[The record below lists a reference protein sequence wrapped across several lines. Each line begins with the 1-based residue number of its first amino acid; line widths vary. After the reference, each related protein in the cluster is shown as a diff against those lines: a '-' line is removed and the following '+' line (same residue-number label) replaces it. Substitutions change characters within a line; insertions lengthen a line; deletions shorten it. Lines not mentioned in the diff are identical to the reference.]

1 MADFKIVVELAAY
14 DGDRLIA
21 KQKFEQNKIVIGRIL
36 SADFR
41 IPSPRVSRI
50 HALIEKV
57 GEADFK
63 ITDLAS
69 SHGVFVDG
77 ARVLEQRVGKASEIK
92 IGDIRVVMTPS
103 AVAVEHAAPQQA
115 STKAERTAAG
125 VAAAPAPGAAPVSAG
140 PSHAELSA
148 AAPAPEVPV
157 SMGEMEVNVPKE
169 ATVIRS
175 LKSTAKDRGVLD
187 RPVGVGESTEVTV
200 YWHDSVLA
208 VDHYSGN
215 NTVTIGETEKCD
227 YLVPSVGLPPSYDFL
242 KINGAS
248 VDIALHPSM
257 KASARIQG
265 TMYTHEDFAKMGRSM
280 ISLGGA
286 DLAKIQIGNVHF
298 FVMFVPRA
306 PVIAK
311 GPIVEKDPVFWTIGI
326 LTVLLFAATLTLMNM
341 LEGPIEGRVKE
352 IPEKMRKIIVEAYKE
367 KKIQQVVK
375 TPPPPPPP
383 VEKKDPPKEVP
394 KKVAKEV
401 TDAKKVAEVAKVQKG
416 GNEGEGA
423 RERGAEGKRG
433 NPNAKAP
440 DGITNRPKIDPNRR
454 NQVKDGP
461 VKASSDSV
469 LDSLKNSGL
478 GSRIAKKGS
487 PGGGAS
493 GNDPLDKAFQGVGG
507 SEIRSGIGS
516 GGSGLKG
523 TGTGGGGTAV
533 GVGGLGS
540 KGFGGGATGDGVGSL
555 PGKGDFAIS
564 TETTG
569 VSVAGSLS
577 RKEIERVINSHQNE
591 VEFCYQQ
598 ALARSPTLSGRVMV
612 RATIITGGKVSAASV
627 ASNSTGDTAF
637 GNCIMSSLRGWTF
650 PSPAGGSEASFDWP
664 WLFKPSI

>member
-21 KQKFEQNKIVIGRIL
+21 KQKFEQGKIVIGRIL

-41 IPSPRVSRI
+41 IPNPRVSRI
-50 HALIEKV
+50 HALIEKT
-57 GEADFK
+57 GENEFK

-77 ARVLEQRVGKASEIK
+77 VRVLEQKLNKASEIK
-92 IGDIRVVMTPS
+92 IGDIRLVMTPS
-103 AVAVEHAAPQQA
+103 AVAVETVPAAKPVSHVSEQKPVQ
-115 STKAERTAAG
+115 
-125 VAAAPAPGAAPVSAG
+125 PAPSSQA
-140 PSHAELSA
+140 LSA
-148 AAPAPEVPV
+148 AAPEVPV
-157 SMGEMEVNVPKE
+157 SMGDMQVSVPKE

-175 LKSTAKDRGVLD
+175 LKSTAQDRGVLD
-187 RPVGVGESTEVTV
+187 KPAGVGESTEVTV
-200 YWHDSVLA
+200 YWLDSVLA
-208 VDHYSGN
+208 VDHYAGTH
-215 NTVTIGETEKCD
+215 TVTIGETEKCD

-248 VDIALHPSM
+248 VEIALHPSM
-257 KASARIQG
+257 KLSARIQG
-265 TMYTHEDFAKMGRSM
+265 TMYTHDDFAKMGRSTL
-280 ISLGGA
+280 SLGGS
-286 DLAKIQIGNVHF
+286 DLAKIQVGNVHF
-298 FVMFVPRA
+298 FIMFVPKA
-306 PVIAK
+306 PVIAS
-311 GPIVEKDPVFWTIGI
+311 GPIIQKDPLFWGI
-326 LTVLLFAATLTLMNM
+326 QFAVAALILGALTLMYIF
-341 LEGPIEGRVKE
+341 EGPIEGRVKE
-352 IPEKMRKIIVEAYKE
+352 IPEKMRKIIVQAYKE
-367 KKIQQVVK
+367 KKVV
-375 TPPPPPPP
+375 PPPQPTPPP

-401 TDAKKVAEVAKVQKG
+401 TEAKKAAEVAKVQKG

-423 RERGAEGKRG
+423 RERGTEGKRG
-433 NPNAKAP
+433 SPTAKNQT
-440 DGITNRPKIDPNRR
+440 GITNRPKIDPNRR

-461 VKASSDSV
+461 VKAKTDSV
-469 LDSLKNSGL
+469 LDALKNSGL

-487 PGGGAS
+487 TEGGAS

-507 SEIRSGIGS
+507 SEARSGIGS
-516 GGSGLKG
+516 GGSGLAGSGK
-523 TGTGGGGTAV
+523 GGGGTAV

-569 VSVAGSLS
+569 VSIAGSLS
-577 RKEIERVINSHQNE
+577 RKEIERVINAHQNE

-598 ALARSPTLSGRVMV
+598 ALARNPTLSGRLMV
-612 RATIITGGKVSAASV
+612 RATIVTGGRVSAASV
-627 ASNSTGDTAF
+627 VSNSTNDSAF
-637 GNCIMSSLRGWTF
+637 GNCIVSSLKGWTF